1 MDLLTGHLLGN
12 SIGKKGVIIVIFY
25 LCYVR
30 CVHMDRGNITT
41 LGEKGDR
48 ILQWMKNN
56 MLV

>member
-1 MDLLTGHLLGN
+1 MGGTDPGLALVLQPYC
-12 SIGKKGVIIVIFY
+12 VI
-25 LCYVR
+25 
-30 CVHMDRGNITT
+30 CVHMDRENTIT